1 MILSRKKT
9 FKAVYKHIKKTK
21 NQYRI
26 IDDNHKELIF
36 ELSELKNHL
45 WVTDEFITS
54 APLAQNRC

>member
-36 ELSELKNHL
+36 ELSTKLKEQIDKQL
-45 WVTDEFITS
+45 
-54 APLAQNRC
+54 